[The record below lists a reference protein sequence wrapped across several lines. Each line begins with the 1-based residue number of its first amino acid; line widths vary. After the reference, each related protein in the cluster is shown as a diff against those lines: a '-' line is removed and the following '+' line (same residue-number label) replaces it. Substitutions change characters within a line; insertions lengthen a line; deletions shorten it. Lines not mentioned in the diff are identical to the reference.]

1 MDLPRCFRIARY
13 DSRGQELRGLEMA
26 DAATETTAGSTTGNG
41 RAPGGR
47 AITVTDCRKIYETK
61 GGKVEAVRTASF
73 DVKEGEFVALVGPSG
88 CGKSTLLQICAGLI
102 PWNSGSV
109 EVGGMQA
116 KPGRQD
122 VGIMFQ
128 SSVLLPW
135 RTVITNILL
144 PTEIFGLNQKE
155 SKQKARDLIE
165 LVGLSGFEDKHP
177 WELSGGMQQ
186 RASLARALVFDP
198 DIMLMDEPFASLD
211 EFTRER
217 LNIELAR
224 LHESLGR
231 SVLYVTH
238 NIQEAVFL
246 ADRVVV
252 MKPHPG
258 EVLDIITT
266 DLPRPRLTQILD
278 EARTVEL
285 VIKIRRML
293 YVDGAVPEEE
303 RHGGEAG

>member
-1 MDLPRCFRIARY
+1 
-13 DSRGQELRGLEMA
+13 MA
-26 DAATETTAGSTTGNG
+26 KASATTSKSKANGSTGNG
-41 RAPGGR
+41 ALSG
-47 AITVTDCRKIYETK
+47 TVISVKDCRKVYATK

-73 DVKEGEFVALVGPSG
+73 DVKQGEFVSLVGPSG
-88 CGKSTLLQICAGLI
+88 CGKSTLLQIVAGLL
-102 PWNSGSV
+102 PWNAGTV
-109 EVGGMQA
+109 DVAGRQA
-116 KPGRQD
+116 TAGRQD

-135 RTVITNILL
+135 RSVIENVML
-144 PTEIFGLNQKE
+144 PTEIFGLDSKE
-155 SKQKARDLIE
+155 SHQKALDLLD
-165 LVGLSGFEDKHP
+165 LVGLTGFEEKHP

-198 DIMLMDEPFASLD
+198 DIMLMDEPFAALD

-231 SVLYVTH
+231 TILYVTH

-246 ADRVVV
+246 SDRVVV

-258 EVLDIITT
+258 EILDVLDVN
-266 DLPRPRLTQILD
+266 LPRPRMTQVLD
-278 EARTVEL
+278 EAGTVEL

-293 YVDGAVPEEE
+293 YVDGMIPEEE
-303 RHGGEAG
+303 RHGLEDE

>member
-1 MDLPRCFRIARY
+1 
-13 DSRGQELRGLEMA
+13 MA
-26 DAATETTAGSTTGNG
+26 KEAATKSKAAGAAGNG
-41 RAPGGR
+41 GYPSGH
-47 AITVTDCRKIYETK
+47 AIDVKDCRTIYETK

-73 DVKEGEFVALVGPSG
+73 DVKQGEFVSLVGPSG
-88 CGKSTLLQICAGLI
+88 CGKSTLLQICAGLL
-102 PWNSGSV
+102 PWNAGSV
-109 EVGGMQA
+109 EVGGIQA

-135 RTVITNILL
+135 RSVIDNVLL
-144 PTEIFGLNQKE
+144 PTEIFGLNSKE
-155 SKQKARDLIE
+155 SKQKAMDLLD
-165 LVGLSGFEDKHP
+165 LVGLNGFEEKHP

-198 DIMLMDEPFASLD
+198 DIMLMDEPFAALD

-231 SVLYVTH
+231 TILYVTH

-246 ADRVVV
+246 SDRVVV

-258 EVLDIITT
+258 EVLDIL
-266 DLPRPRLTQILD
+266 DVNLPRPRVTQVLD
-278 EARTVEL
+278 EAGTVEL

-293 YVDGAVPEEE
+293 YVDGMIPEEE
-303 RHGGEAG
+303 RAVVPGS

>member
-1 MDLPRCFRIARY
+1 
-13 DSRGQELRGLEMA
+13 MA
-26 DAATETTAGSTTGNG
+26 KASATKSKAKSKAAMAGNG
-41 RAPGGR
+41 TSPSGSV
-47 AITVTDCRKIYETK
+47 ISVKDCRKVYATK

-73 DVKEGEFVALVGPSG
+73 DVKQGEFVSLVGPSG
-88 CGKSTLLQICAGLI
+88 CGKSTLLQICAGLL
-102 PWNSGSV
+102 PWNAGTV
-109 EVGGMQA
+109 EVGGIQA
-116 KPGRQD
+116 KSGRQD

-128 SSVLLPW
+128 SAVLLPW
-135 RTVITNILL
+135 RSVIENVML
-144 PTEIFGLNQKE
+144 PTEIFGLDGKE
-155 SKQKARDLIE
+155 SQKKAEDLLD
-165 LVGLSGFEDKHP
+165 LVGLKGFEDKHP

-231 SVLYVTH
+231 TILYVTH

-246 ADRVVV
+246 SDKVVV

-258 EVLDIITT
+258 EVLDII
-266 DLPRPRLTQILD
+266 DVNLPRPRSTQVLD
-278 EARTVEL
+278 EAGTVEL

-293 YVDGAVPEEE
+293 YVDGMIPEEE
-303 RHGGEAG
+303 RHGLADE